1 LDSERVPR
9 LHEALTRFLAELT
22 QHLPDT
28 DLRVIVG
35 VTRSGDLLF
44 ARGALERGL
53 HVEIVLPDTL
63 EACTADFASDER
75 AAFHA
80 LLQQPHVAFTALTP
94 ALPADGGL
102 AEQHGTQYAALTE
115 TLVRRSSLLLT
126 LWDGH
131 SPASGGIANAALRHV
146 GVRADDTA
154 EVSLVMLGL
163 ADDVDASDSIHY
175 WTPAAAEQTASA
187 AGVAAS
193 QMPAQ
198 LIRQLDDLNTYNRD
212 FKRLRALRPDQ
223 PVDSLLARVPDQVPL
238 KDRAALQAVDA
249 EYGRADALAL
259 LYQSRS
265 DRLFTLFAAMAF
277 TMGLAYLTYEKL
289 AHRNALL

>member
-1 LDSERVPR
+1 
-9 LHEALTRFLAELT
+9 
-22 QHLPDT
+22 
-28 DLRVIVG
+28 
-35 VTRSGDLLF
+35 
-44 ARGALERGL
+44 
-53 HVEIVLPDTL
+53 
-63 EACTADFASDER
+63 
-75 AAFHA
+75 
-80 LLQQPHVAFTALTP
+80 
-94 ALPADGGL
+94 
-102 AEQHGTQYAALTE
+102 
-115 TLVRRSSLLLT
+115 
-126 LWDGH
+126 
-131 SPASGGIANAALRHV
+131 
-146 GVRADDTA
+146 
-154 EVSLVMLGL
+154 
-163 ADDVDASDSIHY
+163 
-175 WTPAAAEQTASA
+175 TPAAAEQTSSA

-289 AHRNALL
+289 AHRNALLVSYLVVLVCSLGIYYALRGHHWYAKHLTYRAMA